1 MACEVK
7 EYFIVPDDWIAFN
20 KSQKQN
26 SFIIF
31 PCHHLSSQLLRQWIH
46 NELDYEVTYIVQIL
60 RFLTNIIITFC
71 GGNSLSKWIN
81 KYTSKCI
88 CITWENSHLCGFWLK
103 NKTIMIRT
111 KTTCCHATFSNTH
124 TNGLMHICWYY
135 HTMYTIIITLHWLS
149 LLYTSFSLNIMLP
162 LLRFV
167 GLDITQAQE
176 RLCKDIK
183 KNHISSFLIDIDPPT
198 LQTEGSMN

>member
-1 MACEVK
+1 M
-7 EYFIVPDDWIAFN
+7 
-20 KSQKQN
+20 
-26 SFIIF
+26 
-31 PCHHLSSQLLRQWIH
+31 
-46 NELDYEVTYIVQIL
+46 
-60 RFLTNIIITFC
+60 IITFYR
-71 GGNSLSKWIN
+71 GNSLSKWIN
-81 KYTSKCI
+81 RYTSNCV

-103 NKTIMIRT
+103 NKTIIIRT

-124 TNGLMHICWYY
+124 TNGMMHICGYY

-149 LLYTSFSLNIMLP
+149 LLYTSFSLNIMLL

-183 KNHISSFLIDIDPPT
+183 KNHISSLLIDIDPPT

>member
-1 MACEVK
+1 M
-7 EYFIVPDDWIAFN
+7 
-20 KSQKQN
+20 S
-26 SFIIF
+26 SFILAIAKTMN
-31 PCHHLSSQLLRQWIH
+31 SQW
-46 NELDYEVTYIVQIL
+46 IL

-81 KYTSKCI
+81 KYTSNCV

-103 NKTIMIRT
+103 NKTIMIRI

-135 HTMYTIIITLHWLS
+135 HTMYTIIITLHRLS

-183 KNHISSFLIDIDPPT
+183 KNHISSFLIDIDPRT
-198 LQTEGSMN
+198 LKQRGLWINYFTIQVIFRATKKFILFMRKWLYYN

>member
-1 MACEVK
+1 MACVVK
-7 EYFIVPDDWIAFN
+7 EYFIVPDDWRTLKKFKNIMLHN
-20 KSQKQN
+20 LSMS
-26 SFIIF
+26 SFILAIAKTMNSKWIELF
-31 PCHHLSSQLLRQWIH
+31 TDIHSS
-46 NELDYEVTYIVQIL
+46 NT
-60 RFLTNIIITFC
+60 TNIIITFYM
-71 GGNSLSKWIN
+71 GNSLSKWIN

-103 NKTIMIRT
+103 NKTIIIRT
-111 KTTCCHATFSNTH
+111 KTTCCHAAFSNTH
-124 TNGLMHICWYY
+124 TNELMHICWYY

-149 LLYTSFSLNIMLP
+149 LLYTSFSLNIMLL

-183 KNHISSFLIDIDPPT
+183 KNHISSLLIDIDPPT